1 MSCCSDSEGGSF
13 PETTPT
19 TPSTT
24 PVVANDQQHPQG
36 VPLMCWFFTGPST
49 FLVDQS
55 TEAGRGLRCF
65 LWRLEK
71 DKEIEF

>member
-1 MSCCSDSEGGSF
+1 M
-13 PETTPT
+13 
-19 TPSTT
+19 
-24 PVVANDQQHPQG
+24 
-36 VPLMCWFFTGPST
+36 MCWFFTGPST

-71 DKEIEF
+71 DKEIEFREKEEEELPSSSLAAEASSSASVA